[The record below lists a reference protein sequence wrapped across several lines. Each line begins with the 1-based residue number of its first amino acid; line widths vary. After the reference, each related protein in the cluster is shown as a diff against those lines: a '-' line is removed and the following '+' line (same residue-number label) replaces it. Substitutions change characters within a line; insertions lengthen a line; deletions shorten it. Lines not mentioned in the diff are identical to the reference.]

1 MRTVFLSVLSLSF
14 GLIPLLLLLLF
25 AQKRFKKRFGAGWV
39 RLIWIVVLVRLLV
52 PFPVSSVALLAP
64 NLFAAQGADAAEK
77 ALVGSF
83 LQRMSWLDW
92 IATLWLVVAGLLLL
106 YHILDYGVF
115 RRHLLRWSREPQDA
129 GYYEISEA
137 VRRIWKLPRSLKILI
152 CPEMKTPAAVGF
164 FAPVILLPSEH
175 YDDADLE
182 LILHHEAAHLQRGD
196 IVVKW
201 CAMAVQCLYWFH
213 PLVYLVHSR
222 LEDDL
227 EAACDAAVLKK
238 IGQEQEVQKYYSY
251 LILDIAAGKSG
262 RFYPFTTCLQDTKE
276 CLRARIDN
284 IFDTKPKKSG
294 MPVWLLCTFALLL
307 STGVIQLQYYDS
319 QNSLPL
325 QQPNVDAAVPTE
337 DTTDQSVVTIDLY
350 QLEQQL
356 EEQEG

>member
-1 MRTVFLSVLSLSF
+1 MRAVFLSVLSLSF
-14 GLIPLLLLLLF
+14 GIIPLLLLLLF
-25 AQKRFKKRFGAGWV
+25 AQRHFKRWFGAGWV
-39 RLIWIVVLVRLLV
+39 RLIWIMVLVRLLV

-64 NLFAAQGADAAEK
+64 NLFAAQDSSGAETTITA
-77 ALVGSF
+77 SF
-83 LQRMSWLDW
+83 LQRMSYLDW
-92 IATLWLVVAGLLLL
+92 IAALWLLVAGLLLL

-115 RRHLLRWSREPQDA
+115 RRHLLRWSRESQDA
-129 GYYEISEA
+129 GYHEIGEA

-182 LILHHEAAHLQRGD
+182 LILHHEAAHLRRGD

-201 CAMAVQCLYWFH
+201 CAVVVKCFYWFH
-213 PLVYLVHSR
+213 PLVYLVHNR

-227 EAACDAAVLKK
+227 ETACDAAVMKK
-238 IGQEQEVQKYYSY
+238 IGQEQDIQKYYSY

-262 RFYPFTTCLQDTKE
+262 RFYPFTTCLQDTKD

-307 STGVIQLQYYDS
+307 STGVMQLQYYDG

-325 QQPNVDAAVPTE
+325 QQSNVDTVMPAE